1 MNKRTRALDLFQ
13 KAYEKQMQG
22 DLVTAIDLYKKSIEV
37 LPTAEAHTFLGW
49 TYSFQDRYEEA
60 IEECEKA
67 IRTDPDLGNPY
78 NDTGVYLIEKG
89 RYDEA
94 IPYLHRALKAKRY
107 EALHYPHFNLGRAL
121 EKKGLWL
128 EAMKEYREALRLQ
141 SNYRLA
147 ELSLYRLTALMN

>member
-1 MNKRTRALDLFQ
+1 MDKLDKALDLFQ

-22 DLVTAIDLYKKSIEV
+22 DLAGAIALYKRSIEI

-67 IRTDPDLGNPY
+67 IRADPEFGNPY
-78 NDTGVYLIEKG
+78 NDIGVYLIEKG
-89 RYDEA
+89 RYDDA
-94 IPYLHRALKAKRY
+94 IPYLRQALKAKRY

-121 EKKGLWL
+121 EKKGLWM
-128 EAMKEYREALRLQ
+128 EALGEYRESLRLQ

-147 ELSLYRLTALMN
+147 ELSWYRLTALLN

>member
-1 MNKRTRALDLFQ
+1 MNKRSKALDLFQ

-22 DLVTAIDLYKKSIEV
+22 DLVAAIDLYKKSIAV

-67 IRTDPDLGNPY
+67 IREDPDFGNPY
-78 NDTGVYLIEKG
+78 NDIGVYLIERG

-94 IPYLHRALKAKRY
+94 IPYLQRALKAKRY
-107 EALHYPHFNLGRAL
+107 ESLHYPHYNLGRAL
-121 EKKGLWL
+121 EKKGKWL
-128 EAMKEYREALRLQ
+128 EALAEYREALRLEKDY
-141 SNYRLA
+141 SLA
-147 ELSLYRLTALMN
+147 EMSFYRLTALMN